1 MCPARLLLFKERP
14 LIGEKPLALAVYP
27 IINTQFKVQSTK
39 GTRMTELTL
48 SFNEQVVV
56 KDSHPAGP
64 TVTKVLYI
72 SDPSDA
78 RIWKEKLE

>member
-1 MCPARLLLFKERP
+1 
-14 LIGEKPLALAVYP
+14 
-27 IINTQFKVQSTK
+27 
-39 GTRMTELTL
+39 MTELTL

-78 RIWKEKLE
+78 RIWKEKLEQTQF